1 MSPSLRPAHVRL
13 PQAKLSRTETLRAAP
28 RNARTHSKKQ
38 LRHLA
43 RSITTFGFTNPVLV
57 DASGEVIA
65 GHGRLAAARMLGL
78 SEVPTLCV
86 DWLTEDQKRAYVIA
100 DNRLAEKVICPL
112 LGGPK
117 SMLFWTRKEK
127 TNAIQETHVGGDYR
141 QAA

>member
-13 PQAKLSRTETLRAAP
+13 PQAKLTRIETLRAAP

-38 LRHLA
+38 LRQMA

-100 DNRLAEKVICPL
+100 DNRLAEKAGWDREL
-112 LGGPK
+112 LAIELGELGAQL
-117 SMLFWTRKEK
+117 LFFL
-127 TNAIQETHVGGDYR
+127 N
-141 QAA
+141 